1 MNKILS
7 GLALLIFA
15 ISLNGQESTGPCNDL
30 MIDSRNNKSYKTV
43 LIGNQCWMAENL
55 NAGKIVSDFD
65 QTTNDVV
72 EKTCYNN
79 DPEFCEIYGGLYTW
93 DETISGI
100 CPDGW
105 HVPSNQ
111 KWTELNEY
119 LGVSES
125 GTHLKS
131 AAGQVPAWDGDNTSG
146 FSAIPSGLGYEK
158 YFGRL
163 GHWAVYWSST
173 ESGSDYAWFA
183 QLDNHWYLDKY
194 TILYQGSHF
203 LKKNGFSV
211 RCVRSVSGE

>member
-1 MNKILS
+1 MKNIYLIS
-7 GLALLIFA
+7 LLLIVA
-15 ISLNGQESTGPCNDL
+15 YSLNAQSSTEPCSNHLSDL
-30 MIDSRNNKSYKTV
+30 RDSQTYKTV

-55 NAGKIVSDFD
+55 NIGVMVPNFN
-65 QTTNDVV
+65 QTNNDVV

-79 DPEFCEIYGGLYTW
+79 DRELCKIYGGLYTW
-93 DETISGI
+93 NEAVKGI

-111 KWTELNEY
+111 EWTELNEY
-119 LGVSES
+119 LGTAEA

-131 AAGQVPAWDGDNTSG
+131 TSDNDPSWDGDNTSG
-146 FSAIPSGLGYEK
+146 FSAIPSGVGHEE

-173 ESGSDYAWFA
+173 GIDEDYAWFA

-194 TILYQGSHF
+194 TILHQGNYF

-211 RCVRSVSGE
+211 RCIKNRE